1 MIIRKARLSDEN
13 QIKKLLKSIPGVWQE
28 LWRENVVEIVL
39 RSSGGNVLV
48 AEENETIIGFASFH
62 DCGFRAYLSELV
74 IAKSEQNKR
83 IGMKL
88 LQEGERMLSSQGC
101 HLVIGD
107 IFPPAISFYEKNGWK
122 CPSSVLLSKLLN
134 DID

>member
-1 MIIRKARLSDEN
+1 MIIRKASLSDES

-39 RSSGGNVLV
+39 CSSEANVLV

-74 IAKSEQNKR
+74 VAKSEQNKR
-83 IGMKL
+83 IGLEL
-88 LQEGERMLSSQGC
+88 LQEGERILCAQGS

-107 IFPPAISFYEKNGWK
+107 IFPPAIGFYEKNGWK
-122 CPSSVLLSKLLN
+122 CPSSVLRSKLLN
-134 DID
+134 NKD